1 MKKYSV
7 LVLTMSTLSDPMTQN
22 PDPFQNRYILQ
33 VQNEDDSFHL
43 VGETYHA
50 IGQLEPVPQ
59 YILDTYGNITYYI
72 ILATEKATAP
82 LQFDFNVDEFN
93 KKIRDTG
100 IGGEIAFDAGE
111 TISAV
116 TFFEK
121 RIKAFHKQ
129 RGVEEPSFSVVDISE
144 NDPGKGIKE
153 LLDEVRR
160 IYKECVEANTDASI
174 DDCWSLYVDIH
185 GGLRATSFATF
196 TLIQILS
203 APDMDDEKDVEKKSG
218 ESKEQYIARLTDGK
232 PTIPVTKIYTVNFD
246 PTDRG
251 LNYIVDQTKLYN
263 IYAKESIEAYMNYGQ
278 YAQMALRSRINP
290 FAEDVKPYAF
300 ISYRRTDAPKER
312 FTFLG
317 SLKKGGYRYWYDDSI
332 PVMDDWKKT
341 LEQANTKCSV
351 FIALITKDY
360 YRSYQCV
367 KELAQ
372 AIDQE
377 KPILLYSLDKSDL
390 YSPIKKGDDSI
401 TLTDSETGHSVTIN
415 REDIKKHID
424 WRNHLA
430 LDNQLFEDIYQLPAL
445 LDKLS
450 SNPAF
455 QELKEE

>member
-7 LVLTMSTLSDPMTQN
+7 LVLTMSTLSDPLTQN

-33 VQNEDDSFHL
+33 VQNEDNSFRL

-59 YILDTYGNITYYI
+59 YILDTYRKITHYI
-72 ILATEKATAP
+72 ILATEKAKNP
-82 LQFDFNVDEFN
+82 LSYDWKSIN
-93 KKIRDTG
+93 KKIVETG
-100 IGGEIAFDAGE
+100 INGQIEYIKDE
-111 TISAV
+111 KISAV

-121 RIKAFHKQ
+121 RIKALHKLK
-129 RGVEEPSFSVVDISE
+129 GVEEPSFSVVDISE

-153 LLDEVRR
+153 LLDEVRG
-160 IYKECVEANTDASI
+160 IYKKCVETNTDESI

-203 APDMDDEKDVEKKSG
+203 APDMDDEKDLEKKSG

-251 LNYIVDQTKLYN
+251 MNYIVDQTKLYN
-263 IYAKESIEAYMNYGQ
+263 VYTKESIEAYMNYGQ
-278 YAQMALRSRINP
+278 YAQMALRSRIDP
-290 FAEDVKPYAF
+290 FADEVKPYAF

-341 LEQANTKCSV
+341 LEQANEKCSV

-360 YRSYQCV
+360 YRSYQCL
-367 KELAQ
+367 KEMAQ
-372 AIDQE
+372 AIDQK
-377 KPILLYSLDKSDL
+377 KPILLYSLDKTPL

-401 TLTDSETGHSVTIN
+401 TQTNSETNDSITIY
-415 REDIKKHID
+415 RENIEKSID

-430 LDNQLFEDIYQLPAL
+430 LDNQLFDDIYQLPAL

-450 SNPAF
+450 SNPEF
-455 QELKEE
+455 QALKEN